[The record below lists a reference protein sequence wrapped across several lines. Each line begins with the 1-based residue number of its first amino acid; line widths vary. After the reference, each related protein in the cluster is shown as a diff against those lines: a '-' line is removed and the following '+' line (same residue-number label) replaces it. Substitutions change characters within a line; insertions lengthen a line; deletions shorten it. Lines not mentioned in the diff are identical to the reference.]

1 LKHYT
6 GTVDDLALP
15 ELHALRRLSRDGW
28 VLFSTR
34 QNPSRPDEYEQ
45 TGAGLREPHER
56 FKRATT
62 PEELAWI
69 AAEAERR
76 RGQPGLEP
84 TIETAYAVLASVAR
98 KRLTLGASGESYD
111 TAGYP

>member
-1 LKHYT
+1 MRAVH
-6 GTVDDLALP
+6 
-15 ELHALRRLSRDGW
+15 
-28 VLFSTR
+28 
-34 QNPSRPDEYEQ
+34 NPSRPDEYEQ
-45 TGAGLREPHER
+45 TGAGLRELHER

-76 RGQPGLEP
+76 SRQPGLEP

-98 KRLTLGASGESYD
+98 KRLTRGASGESYD